1 MNFIYWNL
9 ENFQWMQLINASET
23 SWKKLLKGQKTN
35 LMMVSLYDQHLTE
48 PNQVCLL
55 IELSA
60 MSLMVKEMKNLVLT
74 QSYYKSLFDMKN
86 LDQRNMY
93 FLLCEIT
100 INAKVCLFQYTIRNS
115 VLYLNEMFI
124 RFGKVKSSLFCFCK
138 LT

>member
-1 MNFIYWNL
+1 
-9 ENFQWMQLINASET
+9 MQLINASET

-55 IELSA
+55 IELPA

-86 LDQRNMY
+86 LD
-93 FLLCEIT
+93 
-100 INAKVCLFQYTIRNS
+100 
-115 VLYLNEMFI
+115 
-124 RFGKVKSSLFCFCK
+124 
-138 LT
+138 

>member
-1 MNFIYWNL
+1 
-9 ENFQWMQLINASET
+9 MQLINASET

-86 LDQRNMY
+86 LD
-93 FLLCEIT
+93 
-100 INAKVCLFQYTIRNS
+100 
-115 VLYLNEMFI
+115 
-124 RFGKVKSSLFCFCK
+124 
-138 LT
+138 

>member
-1 MNFIYWNL
+1 
-9 ENFQWMQLINASET
+9 MQLINASET

-35 LMMVSLYDQHLTE
+35 LMMVSLYDQHRTE

-86 LDQRNMY
+86 LD
-93 FLLCEIT
+93 
-100 INAKVCLFQYTIRNS
+100 
-115 VLYLNEMFI
+115 
-124 RFGKVKSSLFCFCK
+124 
-138 LT
+138 

>member
-55 IELSA
+55 IERSA

>member
-1 MNFIYWNL
+1 
-9 ENFQWMQLINASET
+9 MQLINASET

-60 MSLMVKEMKNLVLT
+60 MSLMVKEMTNLVLT

-86 LDQRNMY
+86 LD
-93 FLLCEIT
+93 
-100 INAKVCLFQYTIRNS
+100 
-115 VLYLNEMFI
+115 
-124 RFGKVKSSLFCFCK
+124 
-138 LT
+138 